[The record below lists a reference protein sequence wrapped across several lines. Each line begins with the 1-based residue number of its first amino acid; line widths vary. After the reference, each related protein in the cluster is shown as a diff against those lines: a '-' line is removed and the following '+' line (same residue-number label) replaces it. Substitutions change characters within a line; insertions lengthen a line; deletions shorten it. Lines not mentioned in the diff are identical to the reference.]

1 MKTKLKTAVVVVTLS
16 LGLAGC
22 SPKQTTKT
30 TTPKDTVTYTLQEN
44 HKTFAKAT
52 FKVKK
57 HSTVLTGLKQKWT
70 VKADKGFVTSIDKR
84 EQAAKANKYWTYT
97 INKKFAK
104 KGVTQQKL
112 KNHDHIVFDLSVQK

>member
-22 SPKQTTKT
+22 APKQATKPS
-30 TTPKDTVTYTLQEN
+30 TPKDTVTYTLKAD

-52 FKVKK
+52 FKVKQ

-70 VKADKGFVTSIDKR
+70 VKASKGFITSIDKHA
-84 EQAAKANKYWTYT
+84 QNTKASQYWTYT

-104 KGVTQQKL
+104 KGANQQKL
-112 KNHDHIVFDLSVQK
+112 KNHDQIVFDLSVQK